1 MPPLLRRGI
10 LFVVVFREGGD
21 GKRGGRMRGTNKET
35 YKDWSLDAK
44 RILKIE

>member
-21 GKRGGRMRGTNKET
+21 GKRGEEDERHQKRNVQILE
-35 YKDWSLDAK
+35 LDAY
-44 RILKIE
+44 RIL